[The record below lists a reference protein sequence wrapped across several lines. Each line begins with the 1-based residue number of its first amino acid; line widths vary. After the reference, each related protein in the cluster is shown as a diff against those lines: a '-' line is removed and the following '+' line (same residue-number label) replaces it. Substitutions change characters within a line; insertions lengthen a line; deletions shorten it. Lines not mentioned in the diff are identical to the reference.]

1 MSKRKIDHIEL
12 AKSSQTAK
20 LELDNR
26 FYYEPLLSAHPN
38 ADVIKPIKFAGKT
51 MRYPIWISSITGG
64 TDSAKKI
71 NTNLAKAANEFG
83 LGMALGS
90 CRCLLDGDNCFDD
103 FDMRKT
109 IGNQPF
115 YANLGIAQIE
125 KIVKEK
131 SYNKV
136 KDLID
141 KLQAD
146 GLFIHIN
153 PLQEIYQPEG
163 DKINVAPI
171 KTLEKFTEKL
181 KTNIFVKEVGQGFGP
196 KSLEALLSLDIKGV
210 EFAAFGGTNFTKLEM
225 LREDNVSSM
234 QNVGH
239 NIDEMIEFY
248 KDILILKEKILIISG
263 GIESYLDG
271 FYYINK
277 INTTAVYGQAYN
289 MLKYAAESYE
299 SLQKYLLEEIKGLEL
314 AYTYLRIK

>member
-1 MSKRKIDHIEL
+1 MSERKTEHIKL
-12 AKSSQTAK
+12 AEQSQTDRI
-20 LELDNR
+20 ELDNR
-26 FYYEPLLSAHPN
+26 FYYEPVLSAHPN
-38 ADVIKPIKFAGKT
+38 NSIIKPIKFAGKT
-51 MRYPIWISSITGG
+51 MRYPIWISSITGD
-64 TDSAKKI
+64 TDLAKKI

-90 CRCLLDGDNCFDD
+90 CRCLLENDD
-103 FDMRKT
+103 CIADFNMRDI

-131 SYNKV
+131 NYKKV
-136 KDLID
+136 KDLIS

-163 DKINVAPI
+163 DRITIPPI
-171 KTLEKFTEKL
+171 KTLSKFIDNI

-196 KSLEALLSLDIKGV
+196 KSLEALFKLNIQGI

-225 LREDNVSSM
+225 IRENNLSPIL
-234 QNVGH
+234 NVGH

-248 KDILILKEKILIISG
+248 KDILILSEKNIIISG
-263 GIESYLDG
+263 GIKSYLDG
-271 FYYINK
+271 YYYINK
-277 INTTAVYGQAYN
+277 ISTNTVYGQAYN
-289 MLKYAAESYE
+289 MLKHAAESYDA
-299 SLQKYLLEEIKGLEL
+299 LKKYLQEEIKGLEL
-314 AYTYLRIK
+314 AYTYLTIK